1 MKDFQIKEIQELEK
15 ELGVILVA
23 YHTYAN
29 LTPDQLEKIKKTGKE
44 AECHIAGISI
54 GYEPLFLFLHRSIF

>member
-29 LTPDQLEKIKKTGKE
+29 LTPDQLEKIKKLEKKLNVTLL
-44 AECHIAGISI
+44 A
-54 GYEPLFLFLHRSIF
+54 FQ